1 MTGYHANDRER
12 CERFIN
18 EKSYIIDSAEDTD
31 YLGRGMYFWDNMSQA
46 EWWLKTKKKDA
57 IVSAELNLDCV
68 LDLTQKEIADQMAE
82 LYKMIPEAFIQKY
95 IIVYG
100 CLDELLGIRLNILF
114 ESFAEL
120 KSNFNVVKAQRSYPR
135 KAESEFL
142 KKTKL
147 TSQTVSIY
155 CAKTAAPIGERKW
168 CKK

>member
-18 EKSYIIDSAEDTD
+18 EKSYIIDSEDDTE
-31 YLGRGMYFWDNMSQA
+31 YLGRGMYFWDNMPQA
-46 EWWLKTKKKDA
+46 EWWLKRKRDGA

-82 LYKMIPEAFIQKY
+82 LYKLVPEAFMEKY
-95 IIVYG
+95 IIRYG
-100 CLDELLGIRLNILF
+100 CLDNLLGVRLNILF
-114 ESFAEL
+114 ESFEE
-120 KSNFNVVKAQRSYPR
+120 SMNNFNVVKAQRSYPR
-135 KAESEFL
+135 KEESEFL

-155 CAKTAAPIGERKW
+155 CAKTAVPIGERKW